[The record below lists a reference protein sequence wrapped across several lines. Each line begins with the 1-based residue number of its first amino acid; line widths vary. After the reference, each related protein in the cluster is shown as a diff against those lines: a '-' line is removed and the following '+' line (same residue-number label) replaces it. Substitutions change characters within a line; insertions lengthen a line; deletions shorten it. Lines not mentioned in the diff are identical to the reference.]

1 MNPFSTYLWD
11 LRRRHQVSQKELANL
26 IGYEQGYISGVEVGK
41 KNPPNEEFIGKLIA
55 GLDLDASEQS
65 ALRQALAASQ
75 RKYVLPG
82 DAPAEVFHLVTL
94 LWQEMGNLQP
104 AQIKV
109 ITEVLRMR
117 DQWGKSSGS
126 SAGRIARKNQREEAH
141 M

>member
-1 MNPFSTYLWD
+1 MNPFSTYLLD
-11 LRRRHQVSQKELANL
+11 LRWRYQLSQQELANVV
-26 IGYEQGYISGVEVGK
+26 GYEQGYISGIEVGK
-41 KNPPNEEFIGKLIA
+41 KNPPNEEFITKLII

-65 ALRQALAASQ
+65 ALRQAVAASQ
-75 RKYVLPG
+75 RKYLLPG

-109 ITEVLRMR
+109 IMEVLRMR
-117 DQWGKSSGS
+117 DQWGNANGS